1 MGLLSTNITILSIQ
15 LPFDVPCQMFRIV
28 KVSNFTSDIMSFLNQ
43 NVTLLQYDLGLKS
56 RIAQNLSISSLLNLL
71 LPIVL

>member
-1 MGLLSTNITILSIQ
+1 
-15 LPFDVPCQMFRIV
+15 MFRIV

-56 RIAQNLSISSLLNLL
+56 RIAQKLSISSLLNLL
-71 LPIVL
+71 LPIVLWDISIF

>member
-1 MGLLSTNITILSIQ
+1 
-15 LPFDVPCQMFRIV
+15 MFRIV

-56 RIAQNLSISSLLNLL
+56 RIAQKLSISSLLNLL